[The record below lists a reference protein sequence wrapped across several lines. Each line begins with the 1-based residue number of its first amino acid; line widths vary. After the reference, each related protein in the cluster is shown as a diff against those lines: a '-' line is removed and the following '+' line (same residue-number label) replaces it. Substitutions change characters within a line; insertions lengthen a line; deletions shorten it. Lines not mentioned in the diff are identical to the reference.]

1 MTALHVP
8 DPVETT
14 AQRKARLQQECLD
27 YRSAIAH
34 SRRVIRNNLGVE
46 SIAKSAAGIVGQR
59 AQYALGRVTDVFDVS
74 DLKSEKIRR
83 ALPVLL
89 STYSLLSQRALLKP
103 VLRGAALFGIAG
115 SGLYWYARRKAKQ
128 EKLEP
133 QSEIIRHPSPEQH

>member
-8 DPVETT
+8 DPVETL

-34 SRRVIRNNLGVE
+34 SRRVIRNNLGME

-59 AQYALGRVTDVFDVS
+59 AQSALGRVTDLFDLS
-74 DLKSEKIRR
+74 HLDSEKIRR

-89 STYSLLSQRALLKP
+89 STYSLLSRRALLKP
-103 VLRGAALFGIAG
+103 VLRGAALLGVAG
-115 SGLYWYARRKAKQ
+115 TGLYYYSRRKAKQ
-128 EKLEP
+128 KKLEP
-133 QSEIIRHPSPEQH
+133 QSEIIRHPSPEDH